1 MSKADMLGTAPAF
14 GAARGARSSRRTAIE
29 RVTGGESAE
38 LASVTELPLPLIS
51 ENPDNPR
58 NHLRNLDDTVETVR
72 ELGVILP
79 IVVAT
84 VDAYLRDRPE
94 RAGDLEEGA
103 QYIVIDGH
111 RRLESARRVGLATI
125 PVRVDNARVSSDEA
139 LLEAAF
145 VANYHRDDMTDL
157 EEAQA
162 LQTLVDHYGSQT
174 KAAKRLGIPQGTIS
188 SKLSLLKL
196 SPELQR
202 DLVEGVRKVEH
213 VRNLGKL
220 SPEEQKA
227 KADERAAAARRD
239 RDADAGAMT
248 GERGADYH
256 AVIVR
261 DEETAAASADR
272 SVPVPP
278 AQPGAEATAVTSVE
292 AAVERRVG
300 GGAVDRETSTAPAPT
315 SVPVVAVPADAPA
328 VSAEAVPEP
337 RAAQAADTGVGAGAD
352 ADQQPKKLPY
362 DQPLYVGMHLER
374 KMAPHDLGTM
384 VTYLLKQF
392 RQNDPALLSEILRA
406 ADVGE

>member
-1 MSKADMLGTAPAF
+1 MSKADTLGAAPAF
-14 GAARGARSSRRTAIE
+14 GAARGARSSRRAAIE
-29 RVTGGESAE
+29 RVTGGESSE
-38 LASVTELPLPLIS
+38 LASLTELPLPLIS

-111 RRLESARRVGLATI
+111 RRLEAARRVGLATI

-227 KADERAAAARRD
+227 KADERAAAARREP
-239 RDADAGAMT
+239 GAEAT
-248 GERGADYH
+248 AGERNADYH
-256 AVIVR
+256 AVIVHDR
-261 DEETAAASADR
+261 ETTQAATQALTQRLTQTPAQASAPTAAVAPTAPAVPAAAPVGEAETAAA
-272 SVPVPP
+272 
-278 AQPGAEATAVTSVE
+278 AVDQLS
-292 AAVERRVG
+292 G
-300 GGAVDRETSTAPAPT
+300 GGEVGVEPAAAPAEN
-315 SVPVVAVPADAPA
+315 AD
-328 VSAEAVPEP
+328 VVPEP
-337 RAAQAADTGVGAGAD
+337 RAAQAVAESEPA
-352 ADQQPKKLPY
+352 QQPKRLPY
-362 DQPLYVGMHLER
+362 DQPLYIGMHLER
-374 KMAPHDLGTM
+374 KMSPGDLKAM
-384 VTYLLKQF
+384 VTYLLKRF
-392 RQNDPALLSEILRA
+392 RQNDPELLAEVLRA
-406 ADVGE
+406 ADAGE

>member
-1 MSKADMLGTAPAF
+1 MSKADTLGAAPAF
-14 GAARGARSSRRTAIE
+14 GAARGARSSRRAAIE
-29 RVTGGESAE
+29 RVTGGESSE
-38 LASVTELPLPLIS
+38 LASLTELPLPLIS

-111 RRLESARRVGLATI
+111 RRLEAARRVGLATI

-227 KADERAAAARRD
+227 KADERAAAARREP
-239 RDADAGAMT
+239 DAEATA
-248 GERGADYH
+248 GERSADYH

-261 DEETAAASADR
+261 DRETGQAHTQAPTQASPQMPTAAVAPTVPAVPVAAPVGEAVTAAA
-272 SVPVPP
+272 
-278 AQPGAEATAVTSVE
+278 AVDQLT
-292 AAVERRVG
+292 G
-300 GGAVDRETSTAPAPT
+300 GGEVGDEPAAAPAEN
-315 SVPVVAVPADAPA
+315 SEV
-328 VSAEAVPEP
+328 VPEP
-337 RAAQAADTGVGAGAD
+337 RAAQAVAD
-352 ADQQPKKLPY
+352 AEPAQQPKRLPY
-362 DQPLYVGMHLER
+362 DQPLYIGMHLER
-374 KMAPHDLGTM
+374 KMSPGDLKAM
-384 VTYLLKQF
+384 VTYLLKRF
-392 RQNDPALLSEILRA
+392 RQNDPDLLADVLRA
-406 ADVGE
+406 ADAGE

>member
-29 RVTGGESAE
+29 RVTGGEAADH
-38 LASVTELPLPLIS
+38 ASVTELPLPLIS

-84 VDAYLRDRPE
+84 IDAYLRDRPD
-94 RAGDLEEGA
+94 RAQDLEDGA
-103 QYIVIDGH
+103 QYIVVDGH
-111 RRLESARRVGLATI
+111 RRLEAARRVGLATI

-202 DLVEGVRKVEH
+202 DLVKGVRKVEH

-227 KADERAAAARRD
+227 KADERAAAASRER
-239 RDADAGAMT
+239 AAGEAQTEKKDSDYHGVIIHGGVTEAATAMT
-248 GERGADYH
+248 PGRVPATQPMG
-256 AVIVR
+256 VT
-261 DEETAAASADR
+261 TAIE
-272 SVPVPP
+272 VT
-278 AQPGAEATAVTSVE
+278 AEP
-292 AAVERRVG
+292 RVG
-300 GGAVDRETSTAPAPT
+300 GGVVDPGEPVAPAPALA
-315 SVPVVAVPADAPA
+315 PVGTTRAA
-328 VSAEAVPEP
+328 AENTEVVPEP
-337 RAAQAADTGVGAGAD
+337 RVSQAGTNADIGVQAEH
-352 ADQQPKKLPY
+352 QPKKLPY
-362 DQPLYVGMHLER
+362 DRPIYVGMHLER
-374 KMAPHDLGTM
+374 KMTATNLGTM
-384 VTYLLKQF
+384 LTYLLKQL
-392 RQNDPALLSEILRA
+392 RENDPDRLSEVLRA
-406 ADVGE
+406 AEAGE